1 MTKNLT
7 KAELALR
14 GTPIRMDT
22 SLPGETD
29 SCRGK
34 KKKIKDEENEG
45 KEKVQKYKKRPSQ
58 KDSVWE
64 KTIFLKKNLRSANK
78 ISSCFMIYTPAKL
91 S

>member
-34 KKKIKDEENEG
+34 KKEN
-45 KEKVQKYKKRPSQ
+45 
-58 KDSVWE
+58 
-64 KTIFLKKNLRSANK
+64 
-78 ISSCFMIYTPAKL
+78 
-91 S
+91 